1 MTSGIS
7 KDHGLRIVFL
17 THNFPRFPG
26 DVSGAF
32 LASLA
37 GALQARGTEV
47 RVVAPSDGG
56 EVGAPELDGVPV
68 RRVRYG
74 TPAEETLAYRG
85 TMAEAGRSL
94 GGALRALAMGR
105 ALRRAVREE
114 LSAGAELVHA
124 HWWIPGGMA
133 APPEAPLVVTCH
145 GTDVALLRN
154 SAAARALAQPVFRRA
169 RVVTTVSAALA
180 EVVERTTGR
189 MVDPAHRQPMP
200 AATERYGRWS
210 EGGTGWIVVARLTR
224 QKRIDLVL
232 DAVALLR
239 REGHTMPLTLV
250 GDGPERGAL
259 QARAREL
266 GLDDAVRFDGSQPP
280 AVVAERLQSADL
292 AIFAAEREGYGLAAA
307 EALMAG
313 VPVVAC
319 TDGGGVLEVVPA
331 TGAGRHA
338 SPDAASLASAIR
350 ALAGDPA
357 ARAAARA
364 LGATLRQALSP
375 AHVAEVCEG
384 WYREALR
391 G

>member
-1 MTSGIS
+1 M
-7 KDHGLRIVFL
+7 RVVFL
-17 THNFPRFPG
+17 THNYPRFAG
-26 DVSGAF
+26 DVAGAF
-32 LASLA
+32 LATLA
-37 GALQARGTEV
+37 AALVARGTEV

-56 EVGAPELDGVPV
+56 DTGAPELEGIRV

-74 TPAEETLAYRG
+74 TPTEETLAYRG
-85 TMAEAGRSL
+85 TMAEAGRTL

-114 LSAGAELVHA
+114 LQAGAALVHA

-145 GTDVALLRN
+145 GTDVALLRH

-189 MVDPAHRQPMP
+189 VVGPAHRQPMP
-200 AATERYGRWS
+200 VATERFVRWS
-210 EGGTGWIVVARLTR
+210 EGGAGWIAVARLTR

-239 REGHTMPLTLV
+239 RDGHAAPLTLV
-250 GDGPERGAL
+250 GDGPERAAL
-259 QARAREL
+259 EARAREL
-266 GLDDAVRFDGSQPP
+266 GLGSTVHFEGTQPP
-280 AVVAERLQSADL
+280 SVVAERLQSADL

-319 TDGGGVLEVVPA
+319 TDGGGVLDVVPA
-331 TGAGRHA
+331 TGAGRQA
-338 SPDAASLASAIR
+338 SPDAASLAAAIR
-350 ALAGDPA
+350 ALAGD
-357 ARAAARA
+357 AAAREA
-364 LGATLRQALSP
+364 ARTLGATLRQALSP
-375 AHVAEVCEG
+375 SHVAEVCEG